1 MLRKLTEIVTRFP
14 KSTIAIFLIITIFF
28 AMQFPKMKIDTDPEN
43 MLEQTQADRVFYDK
57 VKKEFGINDLLVVG
71 IVDEEVIFNSDTLA
85 RIARITDEILRI
97 KGVIIEDVVS
107 LRTSDNVTSEGGT
120 LVVKRFMEDIP
131 QDRAQIEKLKKDLYA
146 NPFYVDKII
155 SKDGKAASIYI
166 PIEKKDQSFRISK
179 EIEKILK
186 TELAPNQKYYIAGL
200 PVAED
205 TFGHEMFVQMGITAP
220 MAGFFIM
227 LLLFLIFRKPIA
239 LIPPMLDAMLS
250 VIWTMG
256 LLIGMGFT
264 VHIMSSMIPIFL
276 MPIALLDD
284 IHILSGFFDRYPA
297 IKDKR
302 KALIATMKDLYRP
315 MFFTS
320 ITSAVGFGSLAL
332 APIPPVRVFGLFV
345 AFGIMAAWLFTNTI
359 VPAIIMLMN
368 KEKLTAFLEKRQ
380 KKTSVFDKTLKAF
393 GRFSFHRSKAIL
405 LISLVVLIIGITGIY
420 QIRINDNPVKWFKP
434 SHKIRIADDV
444 MNKFFGG
451 TYMAYLVAEG
461 DKEDAIKRPE
471 VMSYIDGLQN
481 HLASLKI
488 VGKTSSIA
496 DIVKRVNYVLHDE
509 DKAFDV
515 VPQSQSEIGQYLFLF
530 SMTGDPDDLDNFL
543 DYNSQKANIWV
554 QMKGGENI
562 QMLKVDKSVGNFMKD
577 NPPPEDITIRWSG
590 LTYINMIWQ
599 NLMVWGMLKAV
610 LGSFWIV
617 FFLMVIEFRSLRIGF
632 ISMLPLTIAIVSSY
646 GFVGFTGKDYD
657 MPIAVCSAL
666 ALGMAIDFAIHYL
679 QRFKAV
685 YRELKDIE
693 AANTF
698 MAGEPYRAIMGNAIV
713 ISLGFLPLITST
725 LTPYVTV
732 GTFFA
737 LLMVFSTLATLI
749 LLPAIMRLWGR
760 SLFQKEVLR

>member
-1 MLRKLTEIVTRFP
+1 
-14 KSTIAIFLIITIFF
+14 
-28 AMQFPKMKIDTDPEN
+28 
-43 MLEQTQADRVFYDK
+43 
-57 VKKEFGINDLLVVG
+57 
-71 IVDEEVIFNSDTLA
+71 
-85 RIARITDEILRI
+85 
-97 KGVIIEDVVS
+97 
-107 LRTSDNVTSEGGT
+107 
-120 LVVKRFMEDIP
+120 
-131 QDRAQIEKLKKDLYA
+131 
-146 NPFYVDKII
+146 
-155 SKDGKAASIYI
+155 
-166 PIEKKDQSFRISK
+166 
-179 EIEKILK
+179 
-186 TELAPNQKYYIAGL
+186 
-200 PVAED
+200 
-205 TFGHEMFVQMGITAP
+205 
-220 MAGFFIM
+220 
-227 LLLFLIFRKPIA
+227 
-239 LIPPMLDAMLS
+239 MLS

-359 VPAIIMLMN
+359 VPAIIMLMDS
-368 KEKLTAFLEKRQ
+368 KKLDAFLEKRQ
-380 KKTSVFDKTLKAF
+380 GRISFADKMLKAL
-393 GRFSFHRSKAIL
+393 GNFSFNKAKIIL
-405 LISLVVLIIGITGIY
+405 VASVLLLLTGVIGIY

-434 SHKIRIADDV
+434 THKIRIADDV

-451 TYMAYLVAEG
+451 TYMAYLMIEG
-461 DKEDAIKRPE
+461 DKEDTIKRPE

-481 HLASLKI
+481 HLESLKI
-488 VGKTSSIA
+488 VGKTSSVA
-496 DIVKRVNYVLHDE
+496 DIVKRINYVLHDE

-562 QMLKVDKSVGNFMKD
+562 QMRDVEKSTTDFMRD
-577 NPPPEDITIRWSG
+577 NPVPKDITIRWSG

-617 FFLMVIEFRSLRIGF
+617 FFLMVIEFRSLRMGF

-646 GFVGFTGKDYD
+646 GFVGFAGKDYD

-749 LLPAIMRLWGR
+749 LLPAIMRLLGK
-760 SLFQKEVLR
+760 SLFRGRI